1 MGPAE
6 RLASGDGMVA
16 ANVVPTG
23 KNVKHPE
30 TRSAYREIYTLQPE
44 TCGQVIGCFDFA
56 QRWFTE

>member
-1 MGPAE
+1 
-6 RLASGDGMVA
+6 MVA